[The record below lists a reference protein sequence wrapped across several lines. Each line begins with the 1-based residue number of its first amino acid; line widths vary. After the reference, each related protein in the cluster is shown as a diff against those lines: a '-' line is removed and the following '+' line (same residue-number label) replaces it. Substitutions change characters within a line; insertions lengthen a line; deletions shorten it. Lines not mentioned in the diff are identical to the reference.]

1 MQAPNNPP
9 VRHLVADGE
18 SRRSRLRKRA
28 FALPRL
34 VFKLWFVLVFSLSML
49 VLYLPF
55 RLLLRTPAGYPAAF
69 RLMRRWG
76 WFLGVAGMVP
86 LRRMGETRMPGPPYV
101 ACFNHTSY
109 LDIVHAFCLLP
120 DYFVFMGKHE
130 LLDWPLFN
138 VFFRGMHIAV
148 NRGNG
153 AEAARALLKA
163 GQAIGQGHSVGIFPE
178 GTISLH
184 APRMMPFKEGAFRL
198 AIKKQV
204 PIVPVTFLDN
214 WRLFGDPQE
223 LWSRGRPGI
232 ARAVVHPPV
241 ETKGLRPEDADDLRL
256 RVFEIIEAPLRIA
269 WPQP

>member
-1 MQAPNNPP
+1 MQC
-9 VRHLVADGE
+9 RVADGE
-18 SRRSRLRKRA
+18 CLRSPLWKWA
-28 FALPRL
+28 FALPSL
-34 VFKLWFVLVFSLSML
+34 LFKCWFVLVFAISLL
-49 VLYLPF
+49 VLYVPF
-55 RLLLRTPAGYPAAF
+55 RVLLRKPAHYPAAF
-69 RLMRRWG
+69 RLMRAWG
-76 WFLGVAGMVP
+76 RFLSVAGMVP
-86 LRRMGETRMPGPPYV
+86 LRRTGEPRLPAPPYV

-109 LDIVHAFCLLP
+109 LDIVHAFRLMP
-120 DYFVFMGKHE
+120 DYFLFMGKHE
-130 LLDWPLFN
+130 LLAWPLFN
-138 VFFRGMHIAV
+138 IFFRDMHIAV

-153 AEAARALLKA
+153 AEAARALLRA
-163 GQAIGQGHSVGIFPE
+163 GQAIDQGHSVGIFPE

-223 LWSRGRPGI
+223 IWSRGRPGI

-241 ETKGLRPEDADDLRL
+241 ETKGLRPEDADALRL